1 MATVTASRAAGAT
14 RLVALGGIR
23 IAGLAVAVGAAV
35 VGVVYLIGSIVGDTV
50 TSPGAGI
57 FELERGLLSGLPL
70 SLRLLNAISFL
81 LACLVVSGM
90 AWIIADLAWRVRR
103 GVRFDTAVS
112 RSTAALAV
120 VLALGATV
128 VQFVRNLMLY
138 TGLRYPEDVDPAT
151 VDRTALPI
159 EWGIGTYTFMPNFT
173 LLGLAIV
180 LGVLAYIIRAGER
193 LQRDTEG
200 LV

>member
-1 MATVTASRAAGAT
+1 
-14 RLVALGGIR
+14 
-23 IAGLAVAVGAAV
+23 AGLAVAVGTALVAAAN
-35 VGVVYLIGSIVGDTV
+35 LIVSIVGDTV
-50 TSPGAGI
+50 DSPGAGI
-57 FELERGLLSGLPL
+57 LQLERGLLSGLPFG
-70 SLRLLNAISFL
+70 LRLLNAISFL
-81 LACLVVSGM
+81 LAFLVVSGM
-90 AWIIADLAWRVRR
+90 AWITADLAWRVRR

-120 VLALGATV
+120 VLALRATV
-128 VQFVRNLMLY
+128 VPFVRNLMPY
-138 TGLRYPEDVDPAT
+138 TGLRYPADVDPAT
-151 VDRTALPI
+151 VDRASLPL
-159 EWGIGTYTFMPNFT
+159 EWGVGTYTFVPNFT

>member
-1 MATVTASRAAGAT
+1 MGAVTATRAAGAT

-23 IAGLAVAVGAAV
+23 IAGLAVAVGAAA
-35 VGVVYLIGSIVGDTV
+35 VGAAYLIVSIVGDTV
-50 TSPGAGI
+50 ASPGAGI
-57 FELERGLLSGLPL
+57 FELERGLLSGLPFG
-70 SLRLLNAISFL
+70 LRLLNAISFL

-151 VDRTALPI
+151 VDRASLPL
-159 EWGIGTYTFMPNFT
+159 EWGVGTYTFVPNFT
-173 LLGLAIV
+173 LLGLAVV